1 MKFKDM
7 PYERVDFEQ
16 VEQEMRALMEAFDSA
31 KDGEEQFAVHQKYYA
46 LTDRVGTQM
55 TIAHIRYDADT
66 TDEFYSAEHDYYN
79 EKSPIYHNLALEYEK
94 KLYAS
99 PYRDKLV
106 EKIGP
111 VAFKNMEIAQKAM
124 DERLIPLMQ
133 EENNLTT
140 EYSKLIAGA
149 KIPFDG
155 QELNL
160 SLLRPYTVHQDR
172 SVRAAAWK
180 AQSEFFAANAQT
192 LDEIYD
198 KLVKNRTAQAR
209 ALGYDNYLELGY
221 YRMCRNC
228 YGREEV
234 EAFRK
239 QVKEDFVPFAEKLHD
254 RRRQRLGLEKLSCID
269 TAVYFKEGNPAPLGT
284 PQEILEA
291 GRKMYGELS
300 PETRDF
306 YDFMMENELFDVL
319 GRKTKRAGG
328 YMTYMPVYQAPFVFA
343 NFNGTSGD
351 VDVITHECGHAFQGW
366 LSGEDPIREHSDITM
381 ETAEI
386 HSMSME
392 FFAQKWMPLFFGE
405 RARDYIEM
413 HLEDAA
419 AFIPYGCMVDEFQH
433 IAYGNPDMTPAER
446 HAAWLELERQYRP
459 HQDYGDD
466 PFFGKG
472 GFWQRQQHIYT
483 SPLYYIDYSL
493 AQSCAL
499 QYKVKMDADFEGAWA
514 SYLKLCRLSA
524 SDFFTNMVKEVGLDS
539 PFEAG
544 CMKNIVEKL
553 EKYVK

>member
-366 LSGEDPIREHSDITM
+366 LSGKDPIREHSDITM

-433 IAYGNPDMTPAER
+433 IAYGNPDMTPAQR
-446 HAAWLELERQYRP
+446 HEAWLALERQYRP

>member
-155 QELNL
+155 QVLNL

-234 EAFRK
+234 ENFRK

-300 PETRDF
+300 PETREF

-366 LSGEDPIREHSDITM
+366 LSGKDPIREHSDITM

-392 FFAQKWMPLFFGE
+392 FFAQEWMPLFFGE

-433 IAYGNPDMTPAER
+433 IAYGNPDMTPAQR
-446 HAAWLELERQYRP
+446 HEAWLALERQYRP

>member
-300 PETRDF
+300 PETREF

-366 LSGEDPIREHSDITM
+366 LSGKDPIREHSDITM

-392 FFAQKWMPLFFGE
+392 FFAQEWMPLFFGE

-433 IAYGNPDMTPAER
+433 IAYGNPDMTPAQR
-446 HAAWLELERQYRP
+446 HEAWLALERQYRP